1 MSVSLSNPS
10 AGTIVDIARGLAANH
25 IHGPGTY
32 ERMGLSD
39 PAVRVLKAAVG
50 AGSLANPAWAGD
62 LADLHRASTEFL
74 GKLDGQSVFAAFLDL
89 GIIGRAP
96 FHVSLTGASMVAV
109 ASVAGE
115 GQPRPV
121 SKMQLFSDRLL
132 PMQVDCII
140 VLTLELMDQTSSAGQ
155 AWVYRQLR
163 RSVAVA
169 LDAGAIPALLLG
181 ATPVATTGDKAKDL
195 AALLGV
201 VNKTGQ
207 GRLAWIASANIGNM
221 LATTDQTG
229 SISPVGIS
237 EMLGLPLGISLG
249 MDAGSLALI
258 DADQTAGNI
267 SDLGLEV
274 SRNAALNMDSAPSAP
289 NSVTPTGSDM
299 TSLWETN
306 SVGIKVSAL
315 FAAASLP
322 GSAAVMHDIDWTQP

>member
-96 FHVSLTGASMVAV
+96 FYVSLTGASMVTV

-140 VLTLELMDQTSSAGQ
+140 VLTRELMDQTSSAGQ

-181 ATPVATTGDKAKDL
+181 ATPVTTTGDKAKDL

-207 GRLAWIASANIGNM
+207 GGWHGSPVRT
-221 LATTDQTG
+221 LATCSPRRTDRQHQ
-229 SISPVGIS
+229 PCRH
-237 EMLGLPLGISLG
+237 
-249 MDAGSLALI
+249 
-258 DADQTAGNI
+258 Q
-267 SDLGLEV
+267 
-274 SRNAALNMDSAPSAP
+274 RNAGFAVGRFAGDGCRKPCP
-289 NSVTPTGSDM
+289 DRCGSDG
-299 TSLWETN
+299 W
-306 SVGIKVSAL
+306 
-315 FAAASLP
+315 
-322 GSAAVMHDIDWTQP
+322 QYQ